1 MKFFHKLIDL
11 IDKNAKHIPEGDYVE
26 MCNVIKDI
34 RGKVKPLR
42 FFKEQDERETPVRA
56 MSLDEIRSYL
66 EELHEEWTYGDISA
80 EEAMQHLTHLL

>member
-1 MKFFHKLIDL
+1 MDFFHKLIEL
-11 IDKNAKHIPEGDYVE
+11 VDKNAERIPEGDYVE

-42 FFKEQDERETPVRA
+42 FFREQSTPVRV

-66 EELHEEWTYGDISA
+66 EELHQEWSYGDISA
-80 EEAMQHLTHLL
+80 EEAMNHLTHLL